1 MKNKKT
7 AVTAAKYI
15 VISLVTIVMILP
27 LVWLLSASFQG
38 PGEIYKIPFSWIPKE
53 FLFSNYASAWKMGHM
68 GTAFFSSICISLI
81 YIILHLTCCTLIGYV
96 FAKYNFRF
104 KNFWFMIVLLTMM
117 IPQELTFFPIY
128 GITKNLGILNSYFG
142 VVFPFFISGFGVFFM
157 RQFSAYVPNEIIEAS
172 EIDGCGNVKSFV
184 FVALPLLKSAIAA
197 LTILA
202 FSFIWDEFAWSKLVL
217 SSPDKLS
224 LPIQL
229 SMLALSS
236 TSEVA
241 ISELLA
247 ASVIAMIPVVILFI
261 LFQKQFI
268 ESITQSGVK
277 G

>member
-1 MKNKKT
+1 MRSKKKT
-7 AVTAAKYI
+7 TTVMKYV
-15 VISLVTIVMILP
+15 VISLITLIMILP

-38 PGEIYKIPFSWIPKE
+38 PGEVYRIPFKWIPGKL
-53 FLFSNYASAWKMGHM
+53 LFSNYAAAWKIGNMGA
-68 GTAFFSSICISLI
+68 AFFSSVCISLL
-81 YIILHLTCCTLIGYV
+81 YIVLHICCCTTIGYV
-96 FAKYNFRF
+96 FAKYEFRF
-104 KNFWFMIVLLTMM
+104 KNVLFMFVLLTMM

-128 GITKNLGILNSYFG
+128 GIAKNMNILDKYVG

-157 RQFSAYVPNEIIEAS
+157 RQFSAYVPKEILEAAR
-172 EIDGCGNVKSFV
+172 IDGCGNFKAFIR
-184 FVALPLLKSAIAA
+184 VAVPLLKSAIAA

-217 SSPDKLS
+217 SSPNKLS
-224 LPIQL
+224 LPIAL
-229 SMLALSS
+229 TTLALSS
-236 TSEVA
+236 TNEVK

-247 ASVIAMIPVVILFI
+247 ASVIAMVPVIILFV